1 MAKAML
7 GHTKFWYGKWL
18 FLSNVSGST
27 VKKRSQSKKWAEV
40 RKVLV
45 QGDAEMLIDLVR
57 ELYDASPA
65 NREFLHTRLKVNE
78 DDTSA
83 LKPYLDRITSQ
94 FKMTRGNIKLDLAE
108 ARRAIR
114 EYRKATKNVAGTIEL
129 MLTYVECGTEFA
141 LEYGEIDSRFYS
153 SMSGALQE
161 MADLIC
167 SEGREYYPRFRD
179 RIQNLNAS
187 SGSIGWGY
195 GDLPGET
202 AFGIECCFR
211 EE

>member
-1 MAKAML
+1 
-7 GHTKFWYGKWL
+7 
-18 FLSNVSGST
+18 
-27 VKKRSQSKKWAEV
+27 
-40 RKVLV
+40 
-45 QGDAEMLIDLVR
+45 MLIDLVR

-65 NREFLHTRLKVNE
+65 NQDFLHTRLKVNE

-94 FKMTRGNIKLDLAE
+94 FKMTRGTIKLDLAE

-114 EYRKATKNVAGTIEL
+114 EYRRATKNVAGTMEL
-129 MLTYVECGTEFA
+129 MLTFVEFGTEFA
-141 LEYGEIDSRFYS
+141 LEYGDIDSRFYS
-153 SMSGALQE
+153 SLSAGLRE

-167 SEGREYYPRFRD
+167 SEGRNYYPRFRD
-179 RIQNLNAS
+179 RIQNLNAN

-195 GDLPGET
+195 GDLLSET
-202 AFGIECCFR
+202 IFGIECCFR